1 MALFTPPALARAVA
15 SDTARQRVVRSG
27 PVLAALL
34 MVGLIAPP
42 VSAPAQSSAQK
53 ELERLE
59 REQAKREQKASELE
73 QGADAAA
80 REIADLRQRL
90 VEAARAREAL
100 ERDVERSEVRL
111 RRLRRD
117 EQAMSARL
125 AADRGA
131 MENIVVALIG
141 VERDRPPAL
150 AVSPGNAAEAARAA
164 ILMGTVA
171 PHLEERTQD
180 VSRRIGEL
188 QSTRTAILMENEAY
202 RTATMRLAEA
212 RRTVGALISQRRELE
227 QRLRREAGV
236 EREALAQ
243 IAQRASDLRDL
254 IARLGVALPD
264 LDREAGGPAFARGF
278 SQAQGKLLW
287 PVGGEVATDF
297 GDRLEEGGRATG
309 ITIAA
314 RPGSQV
320 VAPYDGRV
328 EFAGVF
334 RSWGQ
339 VVILNVGDGS
349 FVVLAGLGGIYA
361 QAGQEVLAGEP
372 LGEMNPASEAPELY
386 LEIRSGEQPLDPA
399 AWLVPQRADA
409 AGGSDTAAA
418 AASRSG
424 DTGVQ

>member
-1 MALFTPPALARAVA
+1 MLALV
-15 SDTARQRVVRSG
+15 
-27 PVLAALL
+27 
-34 MVGLIAPP
+34 APP
-42 VSAPAQSSAQK
+42 GPAPAQSSAQK

-59 REQAKREQKASELE
+59 REQAKREQKASQLE
-73 QGADAAA
+73 QGADTAA
-80 REIADLRQRL
+80 REIAGLRQRL
-90 VEAARAREAL
+90 VEAARARDAL

-150 AVSPGNAAEAARAA
+150 AVSPGDAAEAARAA

-171 PHLEERTQD
+171 PHLEERTQE

-188 QSTRTAILMENEAY
+188 KSTRTAILMENEAY
-202 RTATMRLAEA
+202 RTATIGLAEA
-212 RRTVGALISQRRELE
+212 RRTVGALITQRRELE
-227 QRLRREAGV
+227 RRLRREAGV
-236 EREALAQ
+236 EREALAE

-254 IARLGVALPD
+254 IRRLGVALPD
-264 LDREAGGPAFARGF
+264 LQRDMSGPAFARGF
-278 SQAQGKLLW
+278 SQAQGQLLW
-287 PVGGEVATDF
+287 PVNGELVTDF
-297 GDRLEEGGRATG
+297 GDRLDEGGQATG
-309 ITIAA
+309 ITVRT

-320 VAPYDGRV
+320 VAPFDGRV
-328 EFAGVF
+328 EFAGLF

-361 QAGQEVLAGEP
+361 AAGQEVLAGEP
-372 LGEMNPASEAPELY
+372 LGEMNPAARSPELY

-399 AWLVPQRADA
+399 AWLVQRADDA
-409 AGGSDTAAA
+409 TPRAPTPSADTDTAAA
-418 AASRSG
+418 TTDR
-424 DTGVQ
+424 